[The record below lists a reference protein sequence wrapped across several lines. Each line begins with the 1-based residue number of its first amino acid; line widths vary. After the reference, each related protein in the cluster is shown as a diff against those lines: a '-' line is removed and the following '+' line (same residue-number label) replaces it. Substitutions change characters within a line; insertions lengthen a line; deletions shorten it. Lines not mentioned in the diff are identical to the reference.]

1 MGVERGCGT
10 VRPDRRALN
19 PTRLGPLALAVGLM
33 VLVTPQVAFAQP
45 AQAAD
50 PSSPVVSFVAQPS
63 TAPCAVFPAGV
74 IRNVGST
81 ATTFTV
87 TIVVPRNLCTPV
99 GATAAVYAM
108 PSATVAWPQ
117 TLVSRTPFT
126 MQQSGTYTVTFS
138 KGCDPQQFDLIAG
151 TSNSVTPPTIAP
163 TGPWHGPLL
172 FPFDTTTALQWPG
185 NCTPTTTTTSSTTS
199 TTSTSTTSTT
209 TSSTTSTTVP
219 TSTTTPSSTT
229 TPGPTTTVPADVAG
243 ETTVPT
249 TVPVTVAGIQ
259 QSGSTLAFTGVGPL
273 PTLVGAGLIGLGLL
287 LMMFGRRPISER

>member
-10 VRPDRRALN
+10 VRPERRALS
-19 PTRLGPLALAVGLM
+19 PTRLGPLALVVGLM
-33 VLVTPQVAFAQP
+33 VLVAPQLASAQP
-45 AQAAD
+45 AQAGG
-50 PSSPVVSFVAQPS
+50 PSSPAVSFVAQPS

-185 NCTPTTTTTSSTTS
+185 NCTPTTTTTSTTS

>member
-185 NCTPTTTTTSSTTS
+185 NCTPTTTTTSTTS

>member
-1 MGVERGCGT
+1 MHVERGCGT
-10 VRPDRRALN
+10 VRPERRALS

-33 VLVTPQVAFAQP
+33 VLVAPQLASAQP

-63 TAPCAVFPAGV
+63 SAPCAVFPAGV

-185 NCTPTTTTTSSTTS
+185 NCTPTTTTTSTTS

>member
-10 VRPDRRALN
+10 VRPERRALS

-33 VLVTPQVAFAQP
+33 VLVAPQLASAQP

-50 PSSPVVSFVAQPS
+50 PSSPVISFVAQPS
-63 TAPCAVFPAGV
+63 SAPCAVFPAGV
-74 IRNVGST
+74 IHNVGNT
-81 ATTFTV
+81 ATTFTD
-87 TIVVPRNLCTPV
+87 TIIVPRNLCSPV

-185 NCTPTTTTTSSTTS
+185 NCTPSTTTSSTS
-199 TTSTSTTSTT
+199 STSTT

-219 TSTTTPSSTT
+219 TSTTTPSTSTT
-229 TPGPTTTVPADVAG
+229 VPGTTTTVPAEVAG

>member
-1 MGVERGCGT
+1 
-10 VRPDRRALN
+10 
-19 PTRLGPLALAVGLM
+19 M

-185 NCTPTTTTTSSTTS
+185 NCTPTTTTTSSTSS

>member
-1 MGVERGCGT
+1 
-10 VRPDRRALN
+10 
-19 PTRLGPLALAVGLM
+19 M
-33 VLVTPQVAFAQP
+33 VLVAPQLASAQP

-63 TAPCAVFPAGV
+63 SAPCAVFPAGV